1 MNTHLHVLI
10 QDKNY
15 TYLGYYIELCNIEN
29 Q

>member
-10 QDKNY
+10 QDKKH

>member
-10 QDKNY
+10 QDKN
-15 TYLGYYIELCNIEN
+15 TRISGYYIELCNIEN

>member
-10 QDKNY
+10 QDKN
-15 TYLGYYIELCNIEN
+15 TRISVIIIELCNIEN

>member
-10 QDKNY
+10 QDKN
-15 TYLGYYIELCNIEN
+15 TRNLGYYIELCNIEK